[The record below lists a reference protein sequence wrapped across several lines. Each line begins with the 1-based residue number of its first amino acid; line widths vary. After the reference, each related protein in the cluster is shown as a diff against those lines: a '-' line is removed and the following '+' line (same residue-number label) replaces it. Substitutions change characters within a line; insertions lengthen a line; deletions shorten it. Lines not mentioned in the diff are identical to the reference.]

1 MLTPL
6 CLLARKYGCD
16 KFGAKHS
23 YSRWYWDT
31 FQDRRETIR
40 KVVEIGVGEGASL
53 YMWREFFPNA
63 TIYGADIEQRRV
75 FCDERIMVYLCDQ
88 RKDADVQQLIQH
100 TGPDIDLLID
110 DGSHNAIDQ
119 VDTFLAAMPLLAPGV
134 GTQGGDIDALRKA
147 VKSYSAP
154 VLVNASRSIIYASSG
169 ADFAQAA
176 HAAAEKLNNELK

>member
-40 KVVEIGVGEGASL
+40 KVVEIVVGEGASL

-119 VDTFLAAMPLLAPGV
+119 VDTFLAAMPLLAPGATYV
-134 GTQGGDIDALRKA
+134 VEDVRFPW
-147 VKSYSAP
+147 SP
-154 VLVNASRSIIYASSG
+154 E
-169 ADFAQAA
+169 DFPDYDVREPILERRRRYDNRLIVVRHRA
-176 HAAAEKLNNELK
+176 